1 MSYILEALKKSEQ
14 QRAIGQVPGIDSEHE
29 RTPDSTAGNWIRV
42 VVIVLALNAG
52 LLALLLWPATETGT
66 GRPLEP
72 VAEPV
77 TPVQQRTPMLARET
91 PPPPVPERPLQ
102 PVAPL
107 KPIPEPPPPKPRQLE
122 PVALPAAGTTAVA
135 VVAPSTEPQIAPSP
149 VQAVQA
155 EEPPPLPVW
164 PQIPSHLF
172 QQLRGD
178 LHLDV
183 HVHSE
188 QVQDR
193 FVLINLRKY
202 HEGEKLQEGPQLDA
216 ITQEGVILSFRGQRF
231 RVKAK

>member
-14 QRAIGQVPGIDSEHE
+14 QRTIGQVPGIDSVHE
-29 RTPDSTAGNWIRV
+29 RAPDSAAGNWIRV
-42 VVIVLALNAG
+42 VAVVLVLNAG
-52 LLALLLWPATETGT
+52 LLVLLLWPENES
-66 GRPLEP
+66 GRPPEP

-77 TPVQQRTPMLARET
+77 PPVQQRAPVLARET
-91 PPPPVPERPLQ
+91 SPPPVPERPVR
-102 PVAPL
+102 PAVPL
-107 KPIPEPPPPKPRQLE
+107 KPIPVPPPTPRKRE
-122 PVALPAAGTTAVA
+122 PVTIPTTGKTAVA
-135 VVAPSTEPQIAPSP
+135 VPASPEPHLAPPP
-149 VQAVQA
+149 VQVAQVD
-155 EEPPPLPVW
+155 EPPSLPVW

-172 QQLRGD
+172 QQLNGK

-183 HVHSE
+183 HVYSE

-216 ITQEGVILSFRGQRF
+216 ITAEGVILSLRGQRF